1 MKHNSKITVLI
12 IIIIASAIF
21 VSGISY
27 GHGVSKVNSRSDEIA
42 YSSNSQ
48 FSVSVLHPFS
58 VYTGEKFQVHAI
70 MSPGY
75 SNYTVTMFLSA
86 DNGTGMNFQ
95 HHLNS
100 HSSNVS
106 LNVSAPIIEG
116 QYIQGGIIAVAFK
129 GSSPFYSTAYF
140 SIEVCYP
147 VTIYALLKNG
157 GGDTDHNLSVEFYV
171 NGAPQGEKTISS
183 LPPYS
188 TQIVSITLPESIFNP
203 GTNEISVK
211 LINGT
216 IFSNTVSLSYSST
229 LYVGNPPNYTWIYY
243 VAGVVIVFMVLLAV
257 GAGRRRTVTG
267 GRPKW
272 ASRKKN

>member
-1 MKHNSKITVLI
+1 MKLKSKITGLI
-12 IIIIASAIF
+12 ILIIVSAVV
-21 VSGISY
+21 VSGIPSE
-27 GHGVSKVNSRSDEIA
+27 HTASKINSRSDEIA
-42 YSSNSQ
+42 YSSNSH

-95 HHLNS
+95 HHIRS
-100 HSSNVS
+100 DSSNVS
-106 LNVSAPIIEG
+106 LNVSAPIVQG
-116 QYIQGGIIAVAFK
+116 QYIKGGIFAVAFK
-129 GSSPFYSTAYF
+129 GTSPYYSTTYF

-157 GGDTDHNLSVEFYV
+157 GGTTDHNLSVEFYV
-171 NGAPQGEKTISS
+171 NGAPQGEKTVSS
-183 LPPYS
+183 LLPYS
-188 TQIVSITLPESIFNP
+188 SQIVSITLPENIFNS

-229 LYVGNPPNYTWIYY
+229 IYVGNPPNYTWIYY
-243 VAGVVIVFMVLLAV
+243 AAGAVVIFMILLAV